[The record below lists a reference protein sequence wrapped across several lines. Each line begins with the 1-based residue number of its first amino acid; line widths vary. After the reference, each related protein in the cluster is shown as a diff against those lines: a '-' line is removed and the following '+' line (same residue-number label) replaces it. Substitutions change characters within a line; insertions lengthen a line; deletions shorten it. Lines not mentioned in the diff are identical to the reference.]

1 MSTYDGGTS
10 VVDAAQLVTETR
22 KALEAV
28 ETRIRRHPY
37 LDALEAGQIPQEELR
52 RFAGQQHHII
62 TSDLRA
68 MALLITKA
76 ESVETRE
83 FFWGGLQ
90 GERAAVE
97 ALRAFARSLAIPP
110 ADLEAAEPMP
120 GAFAY
125 SAYVAWLALF
135 GSCAEFAAAFLV
147 NLEAWGGNCGR
158 MSQAL
163 KARYQMQDADVAFF
177 DLFSTTPPH
186 FQERAL
192 GVIREGLE
200 RGVTPQQIRRAARLL
215 QGYELLY
222 WDTLYQAFTGESR
235 RP

>member
-1 MSTYDGGTS
+1 M
-10 VVDAAQLVTETR
+10 VDAAHLVEETR
-22 KALEAV
+22 KALQSV

-37 LDALEAGQIPQEELR
+37 LDALEAGRVSRDELR

-68 MALLITKA
+68 MALLIAKA
-76 ESVETRE
+76 DSAETRE
-83 FFWGGLQ
+83 FFWGGMQ

-97 ALRAFARSLAIPP
+97 ALQAFATALAMP
-110 ADLEAAEPMP
+110 AAELQAAEPIP

-147 NLEAWGGNCGR
+147 NLEAWGGNCAR
-158 MSQAL
+158 MGQAL
-163 KARYQMQDADVAFF
+163 RARYHMQDGDIAFF
-177 DLFSTTPPH
+177 ELFSTTPPN
-186 FQERAL
+186 FQNRAL
-192 GVIREGLE
+192 RVVQEGLE
-200 RGVTPQQIRRAARLL
+200 RGVEPQQIRRAARML

-222 WDTLYQAFTGESR
+222 WDTLHQAFTG
-235 RP
+235 